1 MIRVRAGP
9 VPYCGQYGV
18 GQRLKIRQP
27 MAHPRT
33 HIYELEMWQ
42 QVKELA
48 SWITLA
54 EQFELSADD
63 IRDPAVSEAIEMWAH
78 VSKNGI
84 RHVWMG
90 FHPGLCRS
98 GQLSNPEV
106 VPRNLLGPLRCMC
119 RV

>member
-27 MAHPRT
+27 MAHHRT

-42 QVKELA
+42 QVEELA

-54 EQFELSADD
+54 VQFELSADD
-63 IRDPAVSEAIEMWAH
+63 IRDPAVSVAIEMWTH
-78 VSKNGI
+78 VSENGI
-84 RHVWMG
+84 RHVRMG
-90 FHPGLCRS
+90 FHPRLCRA

-106 VPRNLLGPLRCMC
+106 VPRDLLGPLRCMC